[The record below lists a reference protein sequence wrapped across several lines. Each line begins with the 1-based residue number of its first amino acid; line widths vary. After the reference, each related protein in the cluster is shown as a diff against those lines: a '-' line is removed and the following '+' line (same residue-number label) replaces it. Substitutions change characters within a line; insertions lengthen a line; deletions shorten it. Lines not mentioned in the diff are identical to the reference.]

1 MTVPHYPT
9 GGENF
14 YEASLLKKAQGT
26 APLRQVSV
34 ELRTVDSV
42 LPTPPRPITFVK
54 CDVEGHEAEA
64 LEGAARTIERDRP
77 ALYVELTGD
86 PSAAGS
92 PSHGVVSSL
101 SRLGYEAYRLDGGLL
116 TRHRPS
122 DGSGDY
128 FFLTEAHRS
137 RLAGTS

>member
-14 YEASLLKKAQGT
+14 YEASLLKEAQGT
-26 APLRQVSV
+26 ALLREVSV

-42 LPTPPRPITFVK
+42 LFASPRPITFIK

-64 LEGAARTIERDRP
+64 LEGAARMIERDRP
-77 ALYVELTGD
+77 ALYVEISGD
-86 PSAAGS
+86 PDAAGS
-92 PSHGVVSSL
+92 TSHGVVSSL
-101 SRLGYEAYRLDGGLL
+101 ARLGYEAYWLDGGRL
-116 TRHRPS
+116 TQRRLGDRS
-122 DGSGDY
+122 ADY

-137 RLAGTS
+137 RLARTP